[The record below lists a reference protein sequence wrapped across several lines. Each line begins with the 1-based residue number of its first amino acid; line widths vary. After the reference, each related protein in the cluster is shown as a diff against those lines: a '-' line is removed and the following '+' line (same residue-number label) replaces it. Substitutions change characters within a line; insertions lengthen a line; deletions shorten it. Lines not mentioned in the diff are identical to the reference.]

1 MRVVFVNRYFFP
13 DSSATSQ
20 ILTDLA
26 FNLAAENHEVEVVAS
41 RQLYEDPAFQL
52 SSYDVVRNVKIH
64 RVRTTRF
71 GRMSLVGRAIDYI
84 TFYLSLLL
92 SLCFILK
99 RGDIV
104 VAKTDPPMVS
114 VIVGLVA
121 KCKGAKMINWL
132 QDIFPEVASSLGVS
146 LFSSPVTSIVKSI
159 RNWSWRIA
167 INNVVLGERMAQL
180 VYAEGVCS
188 NKVTIIPNWTG
199 DKVESVAHD
208 ANPLRKQW
216 GLSDKFV
223 IEYSGNMGRAREF
236 DTLIEL
242 ARQLRDY
249 SDIVFLFIGDGANK
263 SYIQERVTELGLASF
278 EFKGYQPREEL
289 SYSLSVGD
297 VHVVSLLPAL
307 EGLIVPS
314 KLYGVAAVGRPVL
327 FFGDAGGEV
336 PLILARE
343 ECGITVGIGES
354 EVGVKKLLQLY
365 NDSELR
371 QRMGS
376 NARRMVEEK
385 YNMAASVKK
394 WKLLLSSS
402 A

>member
-26 FNLAAENHEVEVVAS
+26 FNLAAENYEVEVITS

-52 SSYDVVRNVKIH
+52 PGYDLEKNVKIH
-64 RVRTTRF
+64 RVPTTRF
-71 GRMSLVGRAIDYI
+71 GRMSLVGRAVDYI

-92 SLCFILK
+92 NLCFILK

-114 VIVGLVA
+114 VIVGLVV
-121 KCKGAKMINWL
+121 KLKGAKMINWL

-146 LFSSPVTSIVKSI
+146 LFSGPVMSIVKSI
-159 RNWSWRIA
+159 RNWSWRMA

-180 VYAEGVCS
+180 VSAEGIS
-188 NKVTIIPNWTG
+188 PAKITIIPNWTG

-208 ANPLRKQW
+208 ANPLREQW
-216 GLSDKFV
+216 GLIDKFV
-223 IEYSGNMGRAREF
+223 IEYSGNMGRAHEF

-242 ARQLRDY
+242 ASQLRDY
-249 SDIVFLFIGDGANK
+249 PDIIFLFIGDGANK
-263 SYIQERVTELGLASF
+263 SYIQQRAIERGLTSF

-327 FFGDAGGEV
+327 FFGDARGEV

-343 ECGITVGIGES
+343 ECGITVGIGDS
-354 EVGVKKLLQLY
+354 AAGVKKILQLY
-365 NDSELR
+365 NDPELR
-371 QRMGS
+371 QRMGG
-376 NARRMVEEK
+376 NARRMVEQE

-394 WKLLLSSS
+394 WKLLLSN
-402 A
+402 AA